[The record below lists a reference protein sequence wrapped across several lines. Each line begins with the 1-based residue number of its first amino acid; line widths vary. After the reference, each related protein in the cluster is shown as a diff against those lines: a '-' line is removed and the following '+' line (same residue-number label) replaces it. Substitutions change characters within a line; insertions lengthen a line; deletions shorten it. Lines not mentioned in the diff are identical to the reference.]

1 VEQYKCSNRSKHFSN
16 WRSHQQ
22 EVEEVP
28 QQVEELPLQVEAEP
42 QVEELLEAEEVP
54 LVAVVVLLEVE
65 VYPLN
70 NQCKLKHNHRPLMA
84 H

>member
-1 VEQYKCSNRSKHFSN
+1 
-16 WRSHQQ
+16 
-22 EVEEVP
+22 
-28 QQVEELPLQVEAEP
+28 VEELPLQVEVEP
-42 QVEELLEAEEVP
+42 QVEELLEAEEDP

-70 NQCKLKHNHRPLMA
+70 NQRKLKHNHRPLMV